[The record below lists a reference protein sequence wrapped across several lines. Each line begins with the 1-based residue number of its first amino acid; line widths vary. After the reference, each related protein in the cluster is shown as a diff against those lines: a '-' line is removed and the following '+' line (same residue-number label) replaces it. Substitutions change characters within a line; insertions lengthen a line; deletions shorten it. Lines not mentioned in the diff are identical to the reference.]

1 MCHMEKLQLEIS
13 LGVILQMHTLIVVII
28 SFLYIQHFK
37 EKIQMEYIY
46 IYWHT
51 YPKILKSVKWIKNT
65 QKHFEIVV
73 INVLNFKNHLK
84 EFKYYENKCRISCHF
99 KGQVW
104 ILIAHLDPL
113 FK

>member
-1 MCHMEKLQLEIS
+1 ME
-13 LGVILQMHTLIVVII
+13 
-28 SFLYIQHFK
+28 YIY
-37 EKIQMEYIY
+37 IYIYIY

-51 YPKILKSVKWIKNT
+51 YPKILKSVKLIKNT